1 MHRYRHV
8 RTPPTPLLSS
18 LNLEGQ
24 SHPGQQNYLTF
35 WCLDLLGYTTKLLDP
50 FELGELHPPIWSS
63 LLLLRTRVDGRGIY
77 PKIKEMSEPFI
88 WNKTLAWIQ
97 WEKVQSHNFF
107 WSDGIFALPWL
118 NNNWRKQIISSKKI
132 QSETH
137 SPSVSTMLN
146 PIEREMYPNNCN
158 AFPLPLFSIINA
170 RQHPRKKS
178 LFIVSS
184 LATALLLPNQIWKRS
199 QSLYLSTVFL
209 RTHDMLSSTYKAAPI
224 LLVVVTNMVYV
235 FFVKLPKD

>member
-1 MHRYRHV
+1 MIKVIYMHRYRHV

-118 NNNWRKQIISSKKI
+118 NNNWRKQIISSKKSKVKDTPLLFQQCSI
-132 QSETH
+132 Q
-137 SPSVSTMLN
+137 
-146 PIEREMYPNNCN
+146 
-158 AFPLPLFSIINA
+158 
-170 RQHPRKKS
+170 
-178 LFIVSS
+178 
-184 LATALLLPNQIWKRS
+184 
-199 QSLYLSTVFL
+199 
-209 RTHDMLSSTYKAAPI
+209 
-224 LLVVVTNMVYV
+224 
-235 FFVKLPKD
+235 